1 LTAVPY
7 AIANN
12 LPYHLVTSF
21 DLSDSNVGQETST
34 FFFFINGGQFSNQ
47 NVLLAWSFQ
56 FIQPTIAELLK
67 SYNAGNQAPPSDEW
81 PDTDYDTIWTVKLDA
96 HGNLTVN
103 NALCEGINSTL
114 LVTPPQF

>member
-1 LTAVPY
+1 M
-7 AIANN
+7 
-12 LPYHLVTSF
+12 
-21 DLSDSNVGQETST
+21 
-34 FFFFINGGQFSNQ
+34 
-47 NVLLAWSFQ
+47 LLAWSFQ

-103 NALCEGINSTL
+103 NTLCEGINSGTL
-114 LVTPPQF
+114 PPTPPQF